1 MTTVNTTEQAH
12 DIALKGLVTVFYRS
26 RHKPKTEIEGVNY
39 VQLKGDRPIRYE
51 VEGIV
56 GTLSDKVTLEPVFT
70 EAGDYIPADTGLVGE
85 IAGLAVVSNKDVLEL
100 LGRKRMSKKAMD
112 LSRSVL
118 WGVNRK
124 SFTL

>member
-26 RHKPKTEIEGVNY
+26 RHKPKTEIEGVKY
-39 VQLKGDRPIRYE
+39 VQLKGDKPIRYE
-51 VEGIV
+51 VEGLV
-56 GTLSDKVTLEPVFT
+56 GTLDDKVSLAPIFT
-70 EAGDYIPADTGLVGE
+70 EAGDYVPADTGLVGE
-85 IAGLAVVSNKDVLEL
+85 VIGLTVVSKKDVLGL
-100 LGRKRMSKKAMD
+100 MGRKKMNKKATS
-112 LSRSVL
+112 LALSVL

>member
-12 DIALKGLVTVFYRS
+12 DIAPKGLVTVFYRS